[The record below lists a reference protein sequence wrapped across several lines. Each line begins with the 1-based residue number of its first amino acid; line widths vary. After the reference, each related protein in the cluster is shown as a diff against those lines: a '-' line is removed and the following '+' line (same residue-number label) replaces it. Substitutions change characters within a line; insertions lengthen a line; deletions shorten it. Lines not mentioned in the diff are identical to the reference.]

1 MTSPSRKSR
10 TVVSN
15 SSPLIR
21 LSQIGRLSLLREFF
35 GELLIPPA
43 VYREVVV
50 EGRGRPGSREVREA
64 SWIKVVGIKDERLK
78 RILQFMLDEGRAE
91 VMVLALEINASL
103 LLIDDREACLQAK
116 RLRLGVTTRRDYLG
130 MIMSNYWTTPALYC
144 FVSRRDDR
152 WFSTAVTLASF
163 LLAVTKCLQFV

>member
-15 SSPLIR
+15 SSPLIH

-64 SWIKVVGIKDERLK
+64 SWIKVVGIK
-78 RILQFMLDEGRAE
+78 G
-91 VMVLALEINASL
+91 
-103 LLIDDREACLQAK
+103 
-116 RLRLGVTTRRDYLG
+116 
-130 MIMSNYWTTPALYC
+130 
-144 FVSRRDDR
+144 
-152 WFSTAVTLASF
+152 
-163 LLAVTKCLQFV
+163 